1 MTVSEFLK
9 KDNIDV
15 TTNKSSLGNQLKA
28 DLASQ
33 KVQIDFEKELEELT
47 EEEKYQIGRSL
58 ILFHVK
64 EKPFF
69 KNELISI
76 MDDFI
81 KTDCKRQNNN
91 LKTKTDIS

>member
-1 MTVSEFLK
+1 MTVTEFLK

-15 TTNKSSLGNQLKA
+15 TTNKSPLGNQLKA

-33 KVQIDFEKELEELT
+33 KVQIDFDKELKELT
-47 EEEKYQIGRSL
+47 DEEKYQIGRSL

-81 KTDCKRQNNN
+81 KAELQ
-91 LKTKTDIS
+91 KTK